1 MFTLAHLSDPH
12 IPPLPVPRFS
22 ELLSKRLFGFINWQ
36 KKSSDI
42 HRYETL
48 ESLVADIKKQSPD
61 HFAITGDLVNLSL
74 PDEFPQA
81 RLWLNRLGP
90 AADVT
95 LIAGNHDAYVRKM
108 EGEPKRAW
116 GEYMRGDGETQT
128 SFPFVRKRGPIAIVG
143 LSTSVASGWSKATGK
158 LGKVQLAALPAILKR
173 LGEEGLFR
181 IVSLHHPPQSEPK
194 RKSQRLL
201 DGQDFLATI
210 AQAGADLII
219 HGHDHIHQVSWVDGA
234 GRRVPVV
241 GVPSASAAPRGHW
254 QPAGFN
260 LYRIDGTAGA
270 WRCEMASWS
279 MTKTGETVETGRR
292 MLTRAQG

>member
-36 KKSSDI
+36 KKRRDI
-42 HRYETL
+42 HRFETL
-48 ESLVADIKKQSPD
+48 ERLVADIKKQSPD
-61 HFAITGDLVNLSL
+61 HIAVTGDLINLSL

-81 RLWLNRLGP
+81 RLWLNRLGS
-90 AADVT
+90 AVDVT

-108 EGEPKRAW
+108 EDEPKRAW
-116 GEYMRGDGETQT
+116 SEYMRGDGETQT
-128 SFPFVRKRGPIAIVG
+128 SFPFVRKRGPTAIVG

-181 IVSLHHPPQSEPK
+181 IVSLHHPPQSEPN

-241 GVPSASAAPRGHW
+241 GVPSASAG
-254 QPAGFN
+254 PADPHSPGGYN
-260 LYRIDGTAGA
+260 LYAIERAGSGWHCIETSCGFTADGAIAERGRVVLAG
-270 WRCEMASWS
+270 
-279 MTKTGETVETGRR
+279 
-292 MLTRAQG
+292 